1 MLMQMKNLSSRNA
14 THKWN
19 DERTDISLLEAY
31 FLSERV
37 DFFML

>member
-1 MLMQMKNLSSRNA
+1 MQMKNLSSRNA

-19 DERTDISLLEAY
+19 DEHTDISLPRAY
-31 FLSERV
+31 FLSEQCA